1 MSLTQIRFV
10 PRPARTRTPRKPA
23 AVREAVEE
31 IKAEHRVSE
40 TSAYAML
47 VREAIGV
54 EALPPTVQSLPRQR
68 RPLAS

>member
-10 PRPARTRTPRKPA
+10 PRPARTRTSRQPA
-23 AVREAVEE
+23 AVREAIAE

-47 VREAIGV
+47 VRQAIGEDAV
-54 EALPPTVQSLPRQR
+54 APTVQSLPRQR